1 MPATRTPASSA
12 ARTSA
17 KAPARPVRE
26 QLLEI
31 AFRLHATKPIGRLPA
46 ARERR

>member
-12 ARTSA
+12 ARKSTT
-17 KAPARPVRE
+17 APARPVQE
-26 QLLEI
+26 LLLEI
-31 AFRLHATKPIGRLPA
+31 AYRLHATKPIGRLPA